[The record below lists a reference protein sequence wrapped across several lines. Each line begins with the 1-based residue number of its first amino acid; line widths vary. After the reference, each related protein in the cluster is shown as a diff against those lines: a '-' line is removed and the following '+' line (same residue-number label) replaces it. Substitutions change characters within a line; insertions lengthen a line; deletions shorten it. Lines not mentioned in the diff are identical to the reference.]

1 MFVVVSGEIQSP
13 NEPEESLQLAVF
25 FQSNIA
31 SGLESTSIDYGCR
44 KLSCRKEDKKRNL

>member
-13 NEPEESLQLAVF
+13 NEPEESLPCCF

-31 SGLESTSIDYGCR
+31 SRLDSIGIDYGCR
-44 KLSCRKEDKKRNL
+44 KLSCSKEDMKRTL